1 MIENVDPSSGP
12 ARRGLSRAALLGLIA
27 VFVGPLL
34 LAILMYT
41 RLDSWQPSG
50 QVNHGE
56 LIAPA
61 RPLGQITLIGP
72 DGSQLGTEYFRG
84 KWTLVYL
91 AGSRCDLA
99 CETALFKTRQARETL
114 GRDSDRVQRL
124 YLLVDRPP
132 QPWPPEFAAEH
143 PSMQMAMT
151 PAPSR
156 AAVMDGFGAEGP
168 GRVFVVDPLGN
179 VMMRYG
185 ADATTK
191 GIQKDLKRLL
201 KVSQIG

>member
-1 MIENVDPSSGP
+1 MIEDVDPSSGP
-12 ARRGLSRAALLGLIA
+12 ARRGLSRAAMLGLIA

-56 LIAPA
+56 LITPA
-61 RPLGQITLIGP
+61 RPLGEITLIGP
-72 DGSQLGTEYFRG
+72 DEARLETDYFRG

-91 AGSRCDLA
+91 AGSRCDLG

-124 YLLVDRPP
+124 YLVVDRPS
-132 QPWPPEFAAEH
+132 QPWPPAFAAEH
-143 PSMQMAMT
+143 PLMQLAT
-151 PAPSR
+151 APGASR
-156 AAVMDGFGAEGP
+156 AAVVDGFGADGR

-179 VMMRYG
+179 VMMRYD
-185 ADATTK
+185 AEATTK